1 MEGNEN
7 DPAPDSTIDRRRF
20 LRTGTA
26 ALAALA
32 APGSL
37 LSLAGCGNAEQDSR
51 GGRQILASSGGTS
64 LPARELRLVAEVGQA
79 DLGPLGAY
87 ETWLY
92 NRRFPGEEIRVG
104 EGERLRVVL
113 ENRLPEPT
121 TVHWHGVPVPNA
133 MDGVP
138 GVTQEAVAPRE
149 RFVYEYVAEP
159 AGSYMY
165 HSHVAL
171 QLDRGLLGPL
181 IIEERSPHVEYD
193 REYTILLD
201 DLLIG
206 EPRLVEGRGSMMMGM
221 GSAGPQYDAFLING
235 RPPADPAVLDV
246 RGGER
251 VRLRLIN
258 PASQTTFRV
267 ALAGH
272 RMRVIHADSRPVEPF
287 EVDAVQIG
295 MGERYDVIVEA
306 NNPGAW
312 NLIGSSIER
321 QRGSARA
328 VFRYADAAATSPPA
342 GQMPEGIS
350 GGRILSVDD
359 LTGIEPEARDDRA
372 PDRTFDLTLSS
383 RMMSDGWFI
392 DGQAFPEAEPLDIH
406 EGERVRVRM
415 TNRSMM
421 IHPMHLH
428 GHFFRVGDALKETV
442 LVPPHMGQ
450 VTFDFT
456 ADNPGDWL
464 FHCHNLYH
472 MEAGMARVFRYA
484 G

>member
-1 MEGNEN
+1 MDGNGDEQASGTRIN
-7 DPAPDSTIDRRRF
+7 RRRF

-26 ALAALA
+26 ALAGLA
-32 APGSL
+32 APGPL
-37 LSLAGCGNAEQDSR
+37 LSLAGCGNAEQESR
-51 GGRQILASSGGTS
+51 RQRQLLASSGGTS
-64 LPARELRLVAEVGQA
+64 LPARELRLVAEMGEV

-92 NRRFPGEEIRVG
+92 NGRFPGQEIRVA
-104 EGERLRVVL
+104 EGERLRVLL
-113 ENRLPEPT
+113 ENRLPDPT

-138 GVTQEAVAPRE
+138 GVTQEAVQPGE
-149 RFVYEYVAEP
+149 QFVYEYVAEP

-171 QLDRGLLGPL
+171 QLDRGLIGPL
-181 IIEERSPHVEYD
+181 VVEERSPHVDYD
-193 REYTILLD
+193 REYTIFLD

-206 EPRLVEGRGSMMMGM
+206 EPRLVEGRRSMMMGM
-221 GSAGPQYDAFLING
+221 GSAGPEYQSFLING

-246 RGGER
+246 RRGER
-251 VRLRLIN
+251 VRLRLMN

-287 EVDAVQIG
+287 EVDAVRIG

-306 NNPGAW
+306 DTPGAW
-312 NLIGSSIER
+312 NLVASSMER

-328 VFRYADAAATSPPA
+328 VFRYTDAAATAPPE
-342 GQMPEGIS
+342 GQRPDGIS
-350 GGRILSVDD
+350 GGRLLTVDD
-359 LTGIEPEARDDRA
+359 LTGTEPEARNDRT

-392 DGQAFPEAEPLDIH
+392 DGQAFPDAEPLEVR

-421 IHPMHLH
+421 MHPMHLH
-428 GHFFRVGDALKETV
+428 GHFFRVGNALKETV
-442 LVPPHMGQ
+442 IVPPHMGQ

-456 ADNPGDWL
+456 ADNPGDWF

-472 MEAGMARVFRYA
+472 MEAGMARVLRV